1 MLDGAAPANN
11 QPVRVQLKP
20 GYAFRYSGG
29 GYSVVQQL
37 MCDVTGERF
46 VELMRREVLAP
57 AGMTHS
63 TYEQPLPDDLAS
75 QVAVGHHKQ
84 LKPLEGNYHTH
95 PEMAAAGLWTTA
107 GDLAR
112 VVVDVSQSYIS
123 GQGKLLS
130 QASAREMLSRQN
142 ARCGLGFFVQGDGN
156 QLRFDHGG
164 ANEGY
169 RCQLI
174 GYPATGQGLVIM
186 TNSDTGG
193 ELIAEAVRAAAR
205 IYQWP
210 GATAGAGP

>member
-1 MLDGAAPANN
+1 
-11 QPVRVQLKP
+11 
-20 GYAFRYSGG
+20 
-29 GYSVVQQL
+29 

-57 AGMTHS
+57 AGMTQS
-63 TYEQPLPDDLAS
+63 TYEQPLPDGLAG

-107 GDLAR
+107 SDLAR

-130 QASAREMLSRQN
+130 QASAREMLTRLN

-193 ELIAEAVRAAAR
+193 ELIADAVRAAAR